1 MRPTMKQVS
10 FGIQL
15 PQAIAY
21 VRGQRA
27 IIQLEDITAQLSAR
41 VAPVR
46 PRFSSVGSDEENE
59 GSDHGK
65 LLNPNSRN

>member
-1 MRPTMKQVS
+1 MKRVS
-10 FGIQL
+10 FSIQL
-15 PQAIAY
+15 PQVIAY
-21 VRGQRA
+21 VWGQRA

-65 LLNPNSRN
+65 LLDPNSHN